1 MTADSRWE
9 CRAVQPPRAH
19 CQPSSPIT
27 MAVTCGDIPR
37 LICSVIIPPVGVFFQ
52 VGCTKDLGI
61 NILLTLPECVDLGAS
76 SFCS

>member
-1 MTADSRWE
+1 
-9 CRAVQPPRAH
+9 
-19 CQPSSPIT
+19 